1 MSQPEAERLYQRH
14 FTAAEAN
21 GLLPTLAPVIERLR
35 DAKDELTDE
44 EMHAAL
50 GEAAPGN
57 GGGEPGRTVGV
68 AFLEVR
74 KLLLALAE
82 AGVVVK
88 DIDRGLID
96 FPALL
101 EGREVFLCWELGE
114 DEVGF
119 WHELDAGYPGRRP
132 LD

>member
-1 MSQPEAERLYQRH
+1 MSRPEAERLYDRH

-21 GLLPTLAPVIERLR
+21 SLLPTLAPLLERLR
-35 DAKDELTDE
+35 AAKDELTDE
-44 EMHAAL
+44 ELHDAL

-57 GGGEPGRTVGV
+57 GGGEPGQAVGV

-74 KLLLALAE
+74 RLLVTLTE

-88 DIDRGLID
+88 DIDRGLVD

-101 EGREVFLCWELGE
+101 EDREVFLCWELGE

-119 WHELDAGYPGRRP
+119 WHELDAGYGGRRP

>member
-1 MSQPEAERLYQRH
+1 MSPPEAERLYQRH

-21 GLLPTLAPVIERLR
+21 ALLPTLAPLIERLR
-35 DAKDELTDE
+35 GAKEELTDE
-44 EMHAAL
+44 ELHAAL
-50 GEAAPGN
+50 GDAAPGN
-57 GGGEPGRTVGV
+57 GGGEPGRAVGV

-74 KLLLALAE
+74 KLLLALGE

-114 DEVGF
+114 YEVGF